1 MKWKMMK
8 YKFITS
14 LIFFA
19 LYGSTA
25 CFLLALSQLSIYQ
38 ASFSLVAA
46 CFFYKISSNIVYFT
60 KEWIKGSMITFFL
73 LFTML
78 LVDTEFVAY
87 AIAISFLAATF
98 IQVFLDEMCR
108 SKEI

>member
-1 MKWKMMK
+1 MMK
-8 YKFITS
+8 YKFITAFT
-14 LIFFA
+14 FFS

-25 CFLLALSQLSIYQ
+25 CFLIALSQGLIYESTLLLLSAFIFYNLSANLIY
-38 ASFSLVAA
+38 FS
-46 CFFYKISSNIVYFT
+46 
-60 KEWIKGSMITFFL
+60 KEWIKGSMITLIL
-73 LFTML
+73 LFSIL
-78 LVDTEFVAY
+78 LIDTKFVAY